1 MRFMCRFL
9 IAGLLAL
16 AAARPGIVHAQTAAD
31 SAQDEKEKLAKL
43 AQNPV
48 GNLISIPFQENASYG
63 YGPYNR
69 NQSTLNIQP
78 VLPFSAGKDWNIVT
92 RTIFPL
98 VWLPV
103 GPSGGVSGLSNV
115 NFSAYLS
122 PASPGKLIWGI
133 GPTVNFAATSP
144 TLGSRQYSAGPAIVL
159 LTMPGSW
166 VIGIVANNTWGFAG
180 PNEGQNWNMFYSQV
194 FLNYN
199 FKGGLYLTSSPIITA
214 NWAAT
219 GGNVWTVPL
228 GGGIG
233 KIIKVGGKLPLNCNL
248 SAYSYVARPVGAPD
262 WTLRAQVAILL
273 PKSILE
279 GKKE

>member
-1 MRFMCRFL
+1 MRVVCRFL
-9 IAGLLAL
+9 VAGLFAI
-16 AAARPGIVHAQTAAD
+16 AAARPGIAHAQSAAD

-48 GNLISIPFQENASYG
+48 GNLISIPFQDNASYG

-69 NQSTLNIQP
+69 DQNTLNIQP
-78 VLPFSAGKDWNIVT
+78 VFPFSAGKDWNIVT

-122 PASPGKLIWGI
+122 PASPGKLDLGHRAHNQFRRDWSDVG
-133 GPTVNFAATSP
+133 VAAILSRTSHRAAHDAWF
-144 TLGSRQYSAGPAIVL
+144 LGFRGGGQQYLGVRR
-159 LTMPGSW
+159 T
-166 VIGIVANNTWGFAG
+166 
-180 PNEGQNWNMFYSQV
+180 ERGQNWNMFYPQV
-194 FLNYN
+194 FVNYN

-214 NWAAT
+214 NWAAN

-248 SAYSYVARPVGAPD
+248 SAYSYVARPAGAPD
-262 WTLRAQVAILL
+262 WTLRAQIAILL

-279 GKKE
+279 GKK

>member
-1 MRFMCRFL
+1 MRVMYRYFVAVLLAVVAGRP
-9 IAGLLAL
+9 GLLRAQ
-16 AAARPGIVHAQTAAD
+16 RPADTAAM
-31 SAQDEKEKLAKL
+31 DEKEKLAKV

-78 VLPFSAGKDWNIVT
+78 VIPVSVGKDWNLIT

-103 GPSGGVSGLSNV
+103 GMSESVSGLANV

-122 PASPGKLIWGI
+122 PANPGKIIWGV
-133 GPTVNFAATSP
+133 GATVNFAATGP

-159 LTMPGSW
+159 LTMPGPW
-166 VIGIVANNTWGFAG
+166 VVGIVANNTWGFAG
-180 PNEGQNWNMFYSQV
+180 PSEGQTWNMFYSQE

-199 FKGGLYLTSSPIITA
+199 FKGGFYLTSAPIITA
-214 NWAAT
+214 NWAAK

-228 GGGIG
+228 GGGFG

-248 SAYSYVARPVGAPD
+248 SAYSYVARPVGAPN
-262 WTLRAQVAILL
+262 WTLRAQIAILL
-273 PKSILE
+273 PKSIMS
-279 GKKE
+279 KM